1 MPAIGWYNGTM
12 GPLSEMTVPMN
23 DRAVY
28 FGDGCYEACLATG
41 LRAFALEAHL
51 DRFERSLKAL
61 SIPFRMDRES
71 LVRTLTDCLAAADEP
86 CAALYWQVSRAT
98 AQRMH
103 AFPAGEA
110 KPNLL
115 IMVTPKTRSAS
126 GTPMKLITAEDVRYA
141 MCDVK
146 TLNLIPNVLA
156 NERAKECGADEAVFV
171 RNGFV
176 TEGSHTNVHILKDGV
191 LCTHPTDR
199 YILPGVTRA
208 ILLGLCKECSIP
220 VSEQAFAKDAL
231 FSADEVLITSSTLG
245 VRRAETI
252 DGIAVGGR
260 DEARYQRILQAYERR
275 FSEEMRV

>member
-1 MPAIGWYNGTM
+1 MPAIGWYNGIC
-12 GPLSEMTVPMN
+12 GNLSEMTIPMN

-28 FGDGCYEACLATG
+28 FGDGCYEACLAVGT
-41 LRAFALEAHL
+41 RAFALSRHL
-51 DRFERSLKAL
+51 DRFEHSLKGL
-61 SIPFRMDRES
+61 SIPFCPDRDAFI
-71 LVRTLTDCLAAADEP
+71 RTLTDCLAAANET
-86 CAALYWQVSRAT
+86 CSVLYWQVSRAT
-98 AQRMH
+98 AQRTH
-103 AFPAGEA
+103 AFPTGETA
-110 KPNLL
+110 PNLL
-115 IMVTPKTRSAS
+115 ITVTPKKLAVPEQT
-126 GTPMKLITAEDVRYA
+126 MKLVTTEDIRYA

-208 ILLGLCKECSIP
+208 ILLGLCKGCSIP
-220 VSEQAFAKDAL
+220 VSEQAFAKEAL
-231 FSADEVLITSSTLG
+231 FSADEVVITSSTLG

>member
-1 MPAIGWYNGTM
+1 
-12 GPLSEMTVPMN
+12 
-23 DRAVY
+23 
-28 FGDGCYEACLATG
+28 
-41 LRAFALEAHL
+41 
-51 DRFERSLKAL
+51 
-61 SIPFRMDRES
+61 
-71 LVRTLTDCLAAADEP
+71 
-86 CAALYWQVSRAT
+86 
-98 AQRMH
+98 
-103 AFPAGEA
+103 
-110 KPNLL
+110 
-115 IMVTPKTRSAS
+115 
-126 GTPMKLITAEDVRYA
+126 
-141 MCDVK
+141 MCEVK

-171 RNGFV
+171 RNGLV

-191 LCTHPTDR
+191 LYTHPTDR

-208 ILLGLCKECSIP
+208 ILLGLCKGCSIP